1 VAFSLPNIRRVFDRF
16 AVAGLSRNA
25 VFGVGQAVIVT
36 VCLFLAYRLV
46 IQHAGLERFGVWS
59 LLLAGASIARVGDVS
74 GAGALARFV
83 AASPPD
89 NAAQRADLVHTVMLT
104 SLALNAV
111 LGLALWFAA
120 PFALPLFIPVA
131 YLTDAERLIPYVIA
145 SLVLGGLAVAATA
158 GLDGAQRADQR
169 AAVVV
174 FASIA
179 FVVACA
185 VLVPGL
191 GVVGFGIAQLVQQVT
206 LLIVGVAVLQQHIPG
221 LTWLPRRWRRDLF
234 VKTTGYALKLNGISL
249 LGLMFEPMAKFA
261 FNSAGGPALVAL
273 YEFSSRLV
281 IQVRGL
287 VVAALTPLVPAF
299 AARPDATD
307 ARFRQILERAMRAAC
322 VAALGTAVA
331 ALVGAPLMS
340 LFVLGR
346 LSPELLLMNAA
357 LTAGWAIN
365 VLALPFYFAAQGQ
378 GMLRWNFVGHAA
390 AAGSVLLGVFFLIPP
405 FGSVGLVGAI
415 VFGILANTCAGLLGN
430 ATMFRLTGIVLRLRW
445 WIFATVLAIAVLCR
459 AARYIFAVVDGP

>member
-1 VAFSLPNIRRVFDRF
+1 MRRVFDRF

-25 VFGVGQAVIVT
+25 LFGVGQAVIVT

-83 AASPPD
+83 AASPTED
-89 NAAQRADLVHTVMLT
+89 AEHRADLVHTVMLT
-104 SLALNAV
+104 SLALNAM
-111 LGLALWFAA
+111 LGLALLFAA
-120 PFALPLFIPVA
+120 PFALPLFIPA
-131 YLTDAERLIPYVIA
+131 AHLADAERLVPYVIA

-185 VLVPGL
+185 VLIPSL
-191 GVVGFGIAQLVQQVT
+191 GVLGFGIAQLVQQAT
-206 LLIVGVAVLQQHIPG
+206 LLIIGFAVLRRHIPG

-234 VKTTGYALKLNGISL
+234 AKTTGYALRLNGISL
-249 LGLMFEPMAKFA
+249 LGLMFEPIAKFA
-261 FNSAGGPALVAL
+261 FNYAGGPALVAL
-273 YEFSSRLV
+273 YEFASRLV
-281 IQVRGL
+281 VQMRGL
-287 VVAALTPLVPAF
+287 VVAAFTPLVPAF
-299 AARPDATD
+299 AALPDAAD
-307 ARFRQILERAMRAAC
+307 VRFRQILERAMRATC

-365 VLALPFYFAAQGQ
+365 VLSLPLYFAAQGQ
-378 GMLRWNFVGHAA
+378 GMLRWNFMGHALISV
-390 AAGSVLLGVFFLIPP
+390 SVLVGAFVLVSP
-405 FGSVGLVGAI
+405 FGSVGLVGSI
-415 VFGILANTCAGLLGN
+415 VFGILASTCAGLLGN
-430 ATMFRLTGIVLRLRW
+430 ATMFGLSGIVLRLRW
-445 WIFATVLAIAVLCR
+445 WLLNTVLAIAALCG
-459 AARYIFAVVDGP
+459 AAGVTLAVVPGS